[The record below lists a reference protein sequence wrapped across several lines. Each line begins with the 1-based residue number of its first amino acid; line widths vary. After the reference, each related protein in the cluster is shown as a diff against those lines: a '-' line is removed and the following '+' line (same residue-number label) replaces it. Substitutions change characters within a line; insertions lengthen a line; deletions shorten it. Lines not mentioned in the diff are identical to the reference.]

1 MCDLGR
7 GTRRSRGDI
16 VRLMKSVRL
25 TEPGS
30 IALAT
35 LLLLMPA
42 GVVGATVEQDGQ
54 PPAASSSAAETKPA
68 PGPGPRGRPFVSVLG
83 AIPLITYAGSSGP
96 RDSEVLTPADRFA
109 TSQLIGVGYVVNPRF
124 RFGVMGVF
132 NEVLSGLPP
141 TASAWQF
148 GGVAPVAVATFPHA
162 IIGGG
167 PLLGYRSLGQY
178 QSDAGAV
185 VIFGASIPLRKGL
198 ALHVVAPTTALFRRR
213 TTVAVGVALGVAK
226 VF

>member
-1 MCDLGR
+1 LCDLGR

-35 LLLLMPA
+35 QLLLMPA

-54 PPAASSSAAETKPA
+54 PPAASSSAADKAGSRPRPA
-68 PGPGPRGRPFVSVLG
+68 RSPFRFRSRRDSARHLRGLVRATRFRSADTGRPLRDVSAHWSRVRREP
-83 AIPLITYAGSSGP
+83 AISVR
-96 RDSEVLTPADRFA
+96 RDGGLQRSAQRPAADRVRLA
-109 TSQLIGVGYVVNPRF
+109 IRRRS
-124 RFGVMGVF
+124 
-132 NEVLSGLPP
+132 
-141 TASAWQF
+141 
-148 GGVAPVAVATFPHA
+148 PVAVATFPHA

-213 TTVAVGVALGVAK
+213 TTVAVGVAVGVAK